1 MTEFNLESYVTRFR
15 EVCKEKFGRAYNF
28 TNLEKEF
35 TPVRTG
41 ARALNADDVMKL
53 FNKEKAPF
61 HRYWAKPD
69 NREVK
74 YRLAETPTWLDPSAV
89 SDSKNLV
96 LKLLQIFHDLGVV
109 SLILRFAHPDRFGI
123 FSNPIVHLLRIHK
136 RTLVD
141 LYPAFCAE
149 LHLWQDHFALESV
162 AQTEMALWTF
172 HELTIGEAP
181 TVEAEKMRVQFD
193 QDVWVQRRR
202 AAQALSPFLERL
214 GSLELAR
221 ILALEHPELA
231 GVIAGVEL
239 ERLIRRQTRQLHHTK
254 HDVKKKVSEAID
266 ELSDGGIVT
275 RHDARSLQRAWKTR
289 DKAVHPD
296 RHLAPEEVEEMLDT
310 IGRVCDGW

>member
-1 MTEFNLESYVTRFR
+1 MSEFNLGSYLTRFR
-15 EVCKEKFGRAYNF
+15 EVCKEKFGRAYSF

-41 ARALNADDVMKL
+41 ARTLIADDVMKL
-53 FNKEKAPF
+53 FDKERAPF

-69 NREVK
+69 NKEVK
-74 YRLAETPTWLDPSAV
+74 YRLAETPTLLDPSAV
-89 SDSKNLV
+89 SDSKSLV
-96 LKLLQIFHDLGVV
+96 LELLRIFHDLGVV

-123 FSNPIVHLLRIHK
+123 FSNPIVHLLRIH
-136 RTLVD
+136 RRNTVD
-141 LYPAFCAE
+141 LYHAFCAE

-172 HELTIGEAP
+172 HQLTNTEAP

-221 ILALEHPELA
+221 ILAPEHPGLA
-231 GVIAGVEL
+231 GIIAGVEL
-239 ERLIRRQTRQLHHTK
+239 ERLIRRQVRLLRHTK
-254 HDVKKKVSEAID
+254 HDVKKKVTEAID
-266 ELSDGGIVT
+266 ELADGG
-275 RHDARSLQRAWKTR
+275 L
-289 DKAVHPD
+289 
-296 RHLAPEEVEEMLDT
+296 
-310 IGRVCDGW
+310 